1 MGHLYKIAGISRMID
16 PFLQR
21 LQTRSGKGIIR
32 RRQDIASSSNDHL
45 LAEGEAFLV
54 DRVLPHLLRL
64 GRHCV
69 DILHACFLRWTKPLS
84 SSLSLGTLAD
94 LGRSR
99 SQLIT
104 ENALLRQQLI
114 ILRRQVKRPTYRK
127 ADRLLLLLLARVMRN
142 WKQALLIIQP
152 DTLLRWH
159 RELFRLVWKRK
170 SKAASHARKIPA
182 ETVALIREMAA
193 KNRLWGAERI
203 RGD

>member
-1 MGHLYKIAGISRMID
+1 MID

-64 GRHCV
+64 GRHFL

-104 ENALLRQQLI
+104 ENALLRKPLI

-127 ADRLLLLLLARVMRN
+127 ADRLLLLLLARVVRN
-142 WKQALLIIQP
+142 WKQALLIMQP

-159 RELFRLVWKRK
+159 RELFHLVWKRK
-170 SKAASHARKIPA
+170 SKAASHVRKIPA
-182 ETVALIREMAA
+182 ETVALIRRNGGE
-193 KNRLWGAERI
+193 KSIVGS
-203 RGD
+203 

>member
-1 MGHLYKIAGISRMID
+1 LPARATTIFLLKEKLFLWIVFFLISCGWDVTVWTSFTLVFFAGR
-16 PFLQR
+16 
-21 LQTRSGKGIIR
+21 
-32 RRQDIASSSNDHL
+32 N
-45 LAEGEAFLV
+45 
-54 DRVLPHLLRL
+54 
-64 GRHCV
+64 
-69 DILHACFLRWTKPLS
+69 PLS

-104 ENALLRQQLI
+104 ENALLRKPLI

-127 ADRLLLLLLARVMRN
+127 ADRFLLLLLARVVRN
-142 WKQALLIIQP
+142 WKQALLIMQP

-182 ETVALIREMAA
+182 ETVALRRRNGGEKSMV
-193 KNRLWGAERI
+193 GS
-203 RGD
+203 